1 MTGIV
6 FNAFKLILYQSSEFP
21 FTQTQLEQANRE
33 TVRLGAYDSSLS
45 NILRTEWIA
54 SLLHHYNLLAPNQF
68 SFGATGVPVPLDVH
82 LVDESSR
89 IVLSH
94 LMRGA
99 MFSCCLPRSRS
110 QKPRHVRLSLLL
122 DRLCL
127 SNVGGPT
134 EVTFELSE
142 IASVN
147 LGKNRE
153 EKNTCLKLLVPNH
166 RLVGGS
172 LHSLQSG
179 SSPQLVLECAL
190 ESERNRWAYYLKVV
204 KGWYLAGGKG
214 LIMEMKNQLTSESL
228 VGECNE

>member
-6 FNAFKLILYQSSEFP
+6 FNALKLILYQSSQFH

-33 TVRLGAYDSSLS
+33 TVQSRADDSSLS
-45 NILRTEWIA
+45 SILRMEWIA
-54 SLLHHYNLLAPNQF
+54 SLLHHYNLLTPSQY
-68 SFGATGVPVPLDVH
+68 SFGATGVPVPLEVY
-82 LVDESSR
+82 LVDESPR
-89 IVLSH
+89 VVLSH

-127 SNVGGPT
+127 SNVGGST

-147 LGKNRE
+147 LSKNRE
-153 EKNTCLKLLVPNH
+153 EKSTCLKLLVPNH

-172 LHSLQSG
+172 LHSYQPG
-179 SSPQLVLECAL
+179 PSPQLILECAL

-214 LIMEMKNQLTSESL
+214 LIMEMKNQLTAESL
-228 VGECNE
+228 VGE